1 MNVNETKKPVELL
14 REIGLIAAV
23 AFAIGS
29 VIGSGIFKKPGV
41 MASQLESPLLLLLV
55 WVVAGLMTLFGTL
68 SIAEI
73 AGMFPQAGG
82 QYIYFNKSYG
92 DFAGYLYGWAVF
104 IVIQTGS
111 IASIAYV
118 FSDSLGYFFTF
129 PRLGPAWESFAL
141 HIPWVGAITPF
152 KFIGL
157 KGCTILLI
165 LFLTIINYLGVRFGS
180 AIQIVF
186 TGLKIAV
193 ILAIVALAFTI
204 GDGNLANFSQSA
216 VSFSGGGTPVF
227 LAFIVAMAG
236 AFWAYDGWI
245 NLTYLAGEIKNP
257 QKNMPR
263 AMIIA
268 TVVFISVYLL
278 INLAYFYI
286 IPAKVMGAKYL
297 AAEAT
302 GQSYLVATDVASSFL
317 GGWGGS
323 LIAVAIMIST
333 FGTVNGTLMMSAR
346 VYYAMAKEKLFFRRL
361 QNVHPRFRTP
371 GPSLIVQGVW
381 TSVLIL
387 SGTFDQL
394 TDMLIFVSWIFYAAA
409 AFSVI
414 VLRRKMPDH
423 ERPYKVWGYPVVP
436 VLFIVFAMIY
446 VIFTF
451 YSDVSNYVSGRA
463 PLINS
468 LFGLLLVA
476 LGIPGYLYW
485 KRRKNNE
492 GA

>member
-1 MNVNETKKPVELL
+1 MNSNEAKKPVELL

-29 VIGSGIFKKPGV
+29 VIGSGIFKKPGL

-55 WVVAGLMTLFGTL
+55 WIVAGLMTLFGVL

-73 AGMFPQAGG
+73 SSMFPQAGG

-92 DFAGYLYGWAVF
+92 EFSGYLYGWAVF

-118 FSDSLGYFFTF
+118 FSDSLGYFFKF
-129 PRLGPAWESFAL
+129 PRLGPAWEAFAL
-141 HIPWVGAITPF
+141 HIPWVGDITPF

-165 LFLTIINYLGVRFGS
+165 LFLTVVNYLGVRLGS
-180 AIQIVF
+180 VVQVIF
-186 TGLKIAV
+186 TALKIAV
-193 ILAIVALAFTI
+193 ILAIVALAFTF
-204 GDGNLANFSQSA
+204 GHGNLANFTQSA
-216 VSFSGGGTPVF
+216 VSFSGGTAPVF

-236 AFWAYDGWI
+236 AFWSYDGWI
-245 NLTYLAGEIKNP
+245 NITYVAGEIKNP
-257 QKNMPR
+257 QKNLPR

-268 TVVFISVYLL
+268 TVVFISVYLM

-286 IPAKVMGAKYL
+286 IPAKVMGARYL
-297 AAEAT
+297 AAETT

-323 LIAVAIMIST
+323 LIAIAIMIST

-361 QNVHPRFRTP
+361 QTVHPRFRTP

-381 TSVLIL
+381 TSILIL

-423 ERPYKVWGYPVVP
+423 ERPYHVWGYPVIP
-436 VLFIVFAMIY
+436 VLFIIFAMIY
-446 VIFTF
+446 VVFTF

-485 KRRKNNE
+485 KRRKNKE